1 MENIDSLK
9 IARKLLKSKR
19 EELSLSIEDIC
30 RELKL
35 DKKIIKN
42 IESGNFSNFK
52 SYLFLKGYIKNYAD
66 FLGIDIN
73 LPESRYKKKYK
84 NINESRKKES
94 KKKFKKKYLN
104 KNKYLFI
111 LFIFVLL
118 SIFISVYKN
127 KDQENIDVNLISESL
142 EIVETKKLQNDDKL
156 NIKNEIFENTSKKII
171 QKNIVSSGIV
181 NNSLIQNE
189 KIEIENTDNSK
200 TNTIKKNAVILN
212 SDYALENK
220 IEKILEIKYNEDS
233 WTEIIDSNQD
243 IVFLDLVKKGKI
255 LKLSISAPFEILL
268 GNATAVNIKY
278 NNEIVGISY
287 INPDN
292 NVGKLKIKR

>member
-1 MENIDSLK
+1 MENIDALK

-66 FLGIDIN
+66 FLSIVIN
-73 LPESRYKKKYK
+73 LPETRYKKKYK
-84 NINESRKKES
+84 NVNESRNKES
-94 KKKFKKKYLN
+94 KKKYLN

-111 LFIFVLL
+111 LLIFVLL

-127 KDQENIDVNLISESL
+127 KDQENIDVHLISESL
-142 EIVETKKLQNDDKL
+142 EIVETKKLQNDGKL
-156 NIKNEIFENTSKKII
+156 NIKNEISKNTSKNNI
-171 QKNIVSSGIV
+171 QKNIVSSGIT
-181 NNSLIQNE
+181 NNSFIQNE
-189 KIEIENTDNSK
+189 KIEIENITNSK
-200 TNTIKKNAVILN
+200 IGTIKKDTFILN
-212 SDYALENK
+212 PDYALENK

-255 LKLSISAPFEILL
+255 LKFSISAPF
-268 GNATAVNIKY
+268 
-278 NNEIVGISY
+278 
-287 INPDN
+287 
-292 NVGKLKIKR
+292 

>member
-66 FLGIDIN
+66 FLSIDIN
-73 LPESRYKKKYK
+73 LPETRYKKKYK
-84 NINESRKKES
+84 NVNESRNKES
-94 KKKFKKKYLN
+94 KKKYLN

-111 LFIFVLL
+111 LLIFVLL
-118 SIFISVYKN
+118 SISISVYKN

-142 EIVETKKLQNDDKL
+142 EILETKKLQNDDKL
-156 NIKNEIFENTSKKII
+156 NVKNEISVN
-171 QKNIVSSGIV
+171 SGAV
-181 NNSLIQNE
+181 NDSFMQNE
-189 KIEIENTDNSK
+189 KIEIENIANSK
-200 TNTIKKNAVILN
+200 IDKIKKDPDILS
-212 SDYALENK
+212 SDYVLENK

-255 LKLSISAPFEILL
+255 LKFSISAPFEILL

-292 NVGKLKIKR
+292 NVGKLKIKH

>member
-42 IESGNFSNFK
+42 IESGNLSNFK

-73 LPESRYKKKYK
+73 LPESRYKKKFK
-84 NINESRKKES
+84 NINKSRKKES
-94 KKKFKKKYLN
+94 KKKYLN

-111 LFIFVLL
+111 LLIFVLL
-118 SIFISVYKN
+118 SISISLYKN

-156 NIKNEIFENTSKKII
+156 NVTNEISVN
-171 QKNIVSSGIV
+171 SGTV
-181 NNSLIQNE
+181 NDSFMQNE
-189 KIEIENTDNSK
+189 KIEIENITNSK
-200 TNTIKKNAVILN
+200 IDKIKKDPDILN
-212 SDYALENK
+212 SDYVLENK

-255 LKLSISAPFEILL
+255 LKFSISAPFEILL

-292 NVGKLKIKR
+292 NVGKLKIKH

>member
-73 LPESRYKKKYK
+73 LPESGYKKKYK
-84 NINESRKKES
+84 NINKSRKKES
-94 KKKFKKKYLN
+94 KKKYLN

-111 LFIFVLL
+111 LLIFVLL
-118 SIFISVYKN
+118 SISISVYKN

-142 EIVETKKLQNDDKL
+142 EILETKKLQNDDKL
-156 NIKNEIFENTSKKII
+156 NVKNEISVN
-171 QKNIVSSGIV
+171 SGTV
-181 NNSLIQNE
+181 NDSFMQNE
-189 KIEIENTDNSK
+189 KIEIENITNSK
-200 TNTIKKNAVILN
+200 IDKIKKDPDILS
-212 SDYALENK
+212 SDYVLENK

-255 LKLSISAPFEILL
+255 LKFSISAPFEILL

-292 NVGKLKIKR
+292 NVGKLKIKH

>member
-84 NINESRKKES
+84 NLNKSRKKES
-94 KKKFKKKYLN
+94 KKKYLN

-111 LFIFVLL
+111 LLIFILL
-118 SIFISVYKN
+118 SILFSVYKN

-142 EIVETKKLQNDDKL
+142 EIVETKKLQNDDKS
-156 NIKNEIFENTSKKII
+156 NIKNEISENTSKKII

-200 TNTIKKNAVILN
+200 IGTIKKDTVILN

-220 IEKILEIKYNEDS
+220 IEKILEIKYNKDS

-255 LKLSISAPFEILL
+255 LKFSISAPFEILL

>member
-73 LPESRYKKKYK
+73 LPESGYKKKYK
-84 NINESRKKES
+84 NINKSRKKES
-94 KKKFKKKYLN
+94 KKKYLN

-111 LFIFVLL
+111 LLIFVLL
-118 SIFISVYKN
+118 SISISVYKN

-142 EIVETKKLQNDDKL
+142 EILETKKLQNDDKL
-156 NIKNEIFENTSKKII
+156 NVKNEISVN
-171 QKNIVSSGIV
+171 SGAV
-181 NNSLIQNE
+181 NDSFMQNE
-189 KIEIENTDNSK
+189 KIEIENITNSK
-200 TNTIKKNAVILN
+200 IDKIKKDPDILS
-212 SDYALENK
+212 SDYVLENK

-255 LKLSISAPFEILL
+255 LKFSISAPFEILL

>member
-73 LPESRYKKKYK
+73 LPESGYKKKYK
-84 NINESRKKES
+84 NINKSRKKES
-94 KKKFKKKYLN
+94 KKKYLN

-111 LFIFVLL
+111 LLIFVLL
-118 SIFISVYKN
+118 SISISVYKN

-142 EIVETKKLQNDDKL
+142 EILETKKLQNDDKL
-156 NIKNEIFENTSKKII
+156 NVKNEISVN
-171 QKNIVSSGIV
+171 SGTV
-181 NNSLIQNE
+181 NDSFMQNE
-189 KIEIENTDNSK
+189 KIEIENITNSK
-200 TNTIKKNAVILN
+200 IDKIKKDPDILN
-212 SDYALENK
+212 SDYVLENK

-255 LKLSISAPFEILL
+255 LKFSISVPFEILL

-292 NVGKLKIKR
+292 NVGKLKIKH

>member
-1 MENIDSLK
+1 MENIDALK

-84 NINESRKKES
+84 NVNESRNKES
-94 KKKFKKKYLN
+94 KKKYLN

-111 LFIFVLL
+111 LLIFVLL

-127 KDQENIDVNLISESL
+127 KDQENIDVHLISESL
-142 EIVETKKLQNDDKL
+142 EIVETKKLQNDGKL
-156 NIKNEIFENTSKKII
+156 NIKNEISKNTSKNNI
-171 QKNIVSSGIV
+171 QKNIVSSGIT
-181 NNSLIQNE
+181 NNSFIQNE
-189 KIEIENTDNSK
+189 KIEIENITNSK
-200 TNTIKKNAVILN
+200 IGTIKKDTFILN
-212 SDYALENK
+212 PDYALENK

-255 LKLSISAPFEILL
+255 LKFSISAPFEILL

>member
-73 LPESRYKKKYK
+73 LPESGYKKKYK
-84 NINESRKKES
+84 NINKSRKKES
-94 KKKFKKKYLN
+94 KKKYLN

-111 LFIFVLL
+111 LLIFVLL
-118 SIFISVYKN
+118 SISISVYKN

-142 EIVETKKLQNDDKL
+142 EILETKKLQNDDKL
-156 NIKNEIFENTSKKII
+156 NVKNEISVN
-171 QKNIVSSGIV
+171 SGAV
-181 NNSLIQNE
+181 NDSFMQNE
-189 KIEIENTDNSK
+189 KIEIENIANSK
-200 TNTIKKNAVILN
+200 IDKIKKDPDILS
-212 SDYALENK
+212 SDYVLENK

-255 LKLSISAPFEILL
+255 LKFSISAPFEILL

>member
-66 FLGIDIN
+66 FLSIDIN

-84 NINESRKKES
+84 NVNESRNKES
-94 KKKFKKKYLN
+94 KKKYLN

-111 LFIFVLL
+111 LLIFVLL
-118 SIFISVYKN
+118 TISISVYKN

-142 EIVETKKLQNDDKL
+142 EILETKKLQNDDKL
-156 NIKNEIFENTSKKII
+156 NVKNEISVN
-171 QKNIVSSGIV
+171 SSAV
-181 NNSLIQNE
+181 NDSFMQNE
-189 KIEIENTDNSK
+189 KIEIENITNSK
-200 TNTIKKNAVILN
+200 IDKIKKDPDILS
-212 SDYALENK
+212 SDYVLENK

-255 LKLSISAPFEILL
+255 LKFSISAPFEILL

-292 NVGKLKIKR
+292 NVGKLKIKH

>member
-42 IESGNFSNFK
+42 IESGNLSNFK
-52 SYLFLKGYIKNYAD
+52 SYLFLKGYIKNYAN

-73 LPESRYKKKYK
+73 LPESRYKKKFK
-84 NINESRKKES
+84 NINKSRKKES
-94 KKKFKKKYLN
+94 KKKYLN

-111 LFIFVLL
+111 LLIFVLL
-118 SIFISVYKN
+118 SISISLYKN

-156 NIKNEIFENTSKKII
+156 NVTNEISVN
-171 QKNIVSSGIV
+171 SGTV
-181 NNSLIQNE
+181 NDSFMQNE
-189 KIEIENTDNSK
+189 KIEIENITNSK
-200 TNTIKKNAVILN
+200 IDKIKKDPDILN
-212 SDYALENK
+212 SDYVLENK

-255 LKLSISAPFEILL
+255 LKFSISAPFEILL

-292 NVGKLKIKR
+292 NVGKLKIKH

>member
-66 FLGIDIN
+66 FLSIDIN

-84 NINESRKKES
+84 NVNESRNKES
-94 KKKFKKKYLN
+94 KKKYLN

-111 LFIFVLL
+111 LLIFVLL

-127 KDQENIDVNLISESL
+127 KDQENIDVHLISESL
-142 EIVETKKLQNDDKL
+142 EIVETKKLQNDGKL
-156 NIKNEIFENTSKKII
+156 NIKNEISKNTSKNNI
-171 QKNIVSSGIV
+171 QKNIVSSGIT
-181 NNSLIQNE
+181 NNSFIQNE
-189 KIEIENTDNSK
+189 KIEIENITNSK
-200 TNTIKKNAVILN
+200 IGTIKKDTFILN
-212 SDYALENK
+212 PDYALENK

-255 LKLSISAPFEILL
+255 LKFSISAPFEILL

-278 NNEIVGISY
+278 NNENVGISY

>member
-66 FLGIDIN
+66 FLSIDIN
-73 LPESRYKKKYK
+73 LPETRYKKKYK
-84 NINESRKKES
+84 NVNESRNKES
-94 KKKFKKKYLN
+94 KKKYLN

-111 LFIFVLL
+111 LLIFVLL
-118 SIFISVYKN
+118 SISISVYKN

-142 EIVETKKLQNDDKL
+142 EILETKKLQNDDKL
-156 NIKNEIFENTSKKII
+156 NVKNEISVN
-171 QKNIVSSGIV
+171 SGAV
-181 NNSLIQNE
+181 NDSFMQNE
-189 KIEIENTDNSK
+189 KIEIENIANSK
-200 TNTIKKNAVILN
+200 IDKIKKDPDILS
-212 SDYALENK
+212 SDYVLENK

-255 LKLSISAPFEILL
+255 LKFSISAPFEILL

-287 INPDN
+287 INPEN
-292 NVGKLKIKR
+292 NVGKLKIKH

>member
-94 KKKFKKKYLN
+94 KKKYLN
-104 KNKYLFI
+104 KNKYLLI
-111 LFIFVLL
+111 LLIFVLL

-156 NIKNEIFENTSKKII
+156 NIKNEISENTSKKII

-200 TNTIKKNAVILN
+200 IGTIKKDTVILN

-255 LKLSISAPFEILL
+255 LKFSISAPFEILL

>member
-66 FLGIDIN
+66 FLSIDIN

-84 NINESRKKES
+84 NVNESRNKES
-94 KKKFKKKYLN
+94 KKKYLN

-111 LFIFVLL
+111 LLIFVLL
-118 SIFISVYKN
+118 SILFSVYEN

-142 EIVETKKLQNDDKL
+142 EIVETKKLQNDEKL
-156 NIKNEIFENTSKKII
+156 NIKNEISENTSKKII

-200 TNTIKKNAVILN
+200 TNTIKKNTVILN

-220 IEKILEIKYNEDS
+220 IEKILEIKYNKDS

-255 LKLSISAPFEILL
+255 LKFSISAPFEILL

>member
-73 LPESRYKKKYK
+73 LPESGYKKKYK
-84 NINESRKKES
+84 NINKSRKKES
-94 KKKFKKKYLN
+94 KKKYLN

-111 LFIFVLL
+111 LLIFVLL
-118 SIFISVYKN
+118 SILFSVYEN

-142 EIVETKKLQNDDKL
+142 EILETKKLQNDDKL
-156 NIKNEIFENTSKKII
+156 NVKNEISVN
-171 QKNIVSSGIV
+171 SSAV
-181 NNSLIQNE
+181 NDSFMQNE
-189 KIEIENTDNSK
+189 KIEIENITNSK
-200 TNTIKKNAVILN
+200 IDKIKKDPDILS
-212 SDYALENK
+212 SDYVLENK

-255 LKLSISAPFEILL
+255 LKFSISAPFEILL

-292 NVGKLKIKR
+292 NVGKLKIKH

>member
-1 MENIDSLK
+1 
-9 IARKLLKSKR
+9 
-19 EELSLSIEDIC
+19 
-30 RELKL
+30 
-35 DKKIIKN
+35 
-42 IESGNFSNFK
+42 
-52 SYLFLKGYIKNYAD
+52 
-66 FLGIDIN
+66 
-73 LPESRYKKKYK
+73 
-84 NINESRKKES
+84 
-94 KKKFKKKYLN
+94 
-104 KNKYLFI
+104 
-111 LFIFVLL
+111 LL

-156 NIKNEIFENTSKKII
+156 NIKNEISENTSKKII
-171 QKNIVSSGIV
+171 QKNIVSNGIV

-200 TNTIKKNAVILN
+200 TNTIKKNTVILN

-220 IEKILEIKYNEDS
+220 IEKILEIKYNKDS

-255 LKLSISAPFEILL
+255 LKFSISAPFEILL

>member
-42 IESGNFSNFK
+42 IESGNLSNFK

-73 LPESRYKKKYK
+73 LPESRYKKKFK
-84 NINESRKKES
+84 NINKSRKKES
-94 KKKFKKKYLN
+94 KKKYLN

-111 LFIFVLL
+111 LLIFVLL
-118 SIFISVYKN
+118 SISILLYKN

-156 NIKNEIFENTSKKII
+156 NVTNEISVN
-171 QKNIVSSGIV
+171 SGTV
-181 NNSLIQNE
+181 NDSFMQNE
-189 KIEIENTDNSK
+189 KIEIENITNSK
-200 TNTIKKNAVILN
+200 IDKIKKDPDILN
-212 SDYALENK
+212 SDYVLENK

-255 LKLSISAPFEILL
+255 LKFSISAPFEILL

-292 NVGKLKIKR
+292 NVGKLKIKH

>member
-73 LPESRYKKKYK
+73 LPESGYKKKYK
-84 NINESRKKES
+84 NINKSRKKES
-94 KKKFKKKYLN
+94 KKKYLN

-111 LFIFVLL
+111 LLIFVLL
-118 SIFISVYKN
+118 SISISVYKN

-142 EIVETKKLQNDDKL
+142 EILETKKLQNDDKL
-156 NIKNEIFENTSKKII
+156 NVKNEISVN
-171 QKNIVSSGIV
+171 SSAV
-181 NNSLIQNE
+181 NDSFMQNE
-189 KIEIENTDNSK
+189 KIEIENITNSK
-200 TNTIKKNAVILN
+200 IDKIKKDPDILS
-212 SDYALENK
+212 SDYVLENK

-255 LKLSISAPFEILL
+255 LKFSISAPFEILL

-292 NVGKLKIKR
+292 NVGKLKIKH

>member
-52 SYLFLKGYIKNYAD
+52 SYLFLKVYIKNYAD
-66 FLGIDIN
+66 FLSIDIN

-84 NINESRKKES
+84 NVNESRNKES
-94 KKKFKKKYLN
+94 KKKYLN

-111 LFIFVLL
+111 LLIFVLL
-118 SIFISVYKN
+118 SISISVYKN

-142 EIVETKKLQNDDKL
+142 EILETKKLQNDDKL
-156 NIKNEIFENTSKKII
+156 NVKNEISVN
-171 QKNIVSSGIV
+171 SGAV
-181 NNSLIQNE
+181 NDSFMQNE
-189 KIEIENTDNSK
+189 KIEIENIANSK
-200 TNTIKKNAVILN
+200 IDKIKKDPDILS
-212 SDYALENK
+212 SDYVLENK

>member
-73 LPESRYKKKYK
+73 LPESKYKKKYK
-84 NINESRKKES
+84 NINKSRKKES
-94 KKKFKKKYLN
+94 KKKYLN

-111 LFIFVLL
+111 LLIFVLL
-118 SIFISVYKN
+118 SILFSVYEN

-142 EIVETKKLQNDDKL
+142 EIVETKKLQNDEKL
-156 NIKNEIFENTSKKII
+156 NIKNEISENTSKKII

-200 TNTIKKNAVILN
+200 TNTIKKNTVILN

-220 IEKILEIKYNEDS
+220 IEKILEIKYNKDS

-255 LKLSISAPFEILL
+255 LKFSISAPFEILL

>member
-66 FLGIDIN
+66 FLSIDIN
-73 LPESRYKKKYK
+73 LPETRYKKKYK
-84 NINESRKKES
+84 NVNESRNKES
-94 KKKFKKKYLN
+94 KKKYLN

-111 LFIFVLL
+111 LLIFVLL
-118 SIFISVYKN
+118 SISISVYKN

-142 EIVETKKLQNDDKL
+142 EILETKKLQNDDKL
-156 NIKNEIFENTSKKII
+156 NVKNKISV
-171 QKNIVSSGIV
+171 NSGAV
-181 NNSLIQNE
+181 NDSFMQNE
-189 KIEIENTDNSK
+189 KIEIENIANSK
-200 TNTIKKNAVILN
+200 IDKIKKDPDILS
-212 SDYALENK
+212 SDYVLENK

-255 LKLSISAPFEILL
+255 LKFSISAPFEILL

>member
-66 FLGIDIN
+66 FLSIDIN
-73 LPESRYKKKYK
+73 LPETRYKKKYK
-84 NINESRKKES
+84 NVNESRNKES
-94 KKKFKKKYLN
+94 KKKYLN

-111 LFIFVLL
+111 LLIFVLL

-142 EIVETKKLQNDDKL
+142 EILETKKLQNDDKL
-156 NIKNEIFENTSKKII
+156 NVKNEISVN
-171 QKNIVSSGIV
+171 SGAV
-181 NNSLIQNE
+181 NDSFMQNE
-189 KIEIENTDNSK
+189 KIEIENIANSK
-200 TNTIKKNAVILN
+200 IDKIKKDPDILS
-212 SDYALENK
+212 SDYVLENK

-233 WTEIIDSNQD
+233 WTEILDSNQD

-255 LKLSISAPFEILL
+255 LKFSISAPFEILL

-287 INPDN
+287 INPEN
-292 NVGKLKIKR
+292 NVGKLKIKH

>member
-73 LPESRYKKKYK
+73 LPESGYKKKYK
-84 NINESRKKES
+84 NINKSRKKES
-94 KKKFKKKYLN
+94 KKKYLN

-111 LFIFVLL
+111 LLIFVLL
-118 SIFISVYKN
+118 SISISVYKN

-142 EIVETKKLQNDDKL
+142 EILETKKLQNDDKL
-156 NIKNEIFENTSKKII
+156 NVKNEISVN
-171 QKNIVSSGIV
+171 SGAV
-181 NNSLIQNE
+181 NDSFMQNE
-189 KIEIENTDNSK
+189 KIEIENITNSK
-200 TNTIKKNAVILN
+200 IDKIKKDPDILS
-212 SDYALENK
+212 SDYVLENK

-255 LKLSISAPFEILL
+255 LKFSISAPFEILL

-292 NVGKLKIKR
+292 NVGKLKIKH

>member
-1 MENIDSLK
+1 MENIDALK

-66 FLGIDIN
+66 FLSIDIN

-84 NINESRKKES
+84 NVNESRNKES
-94 KKKFKKKYLN
+94 KKKYLN

-111 LFIFVLL
+111 LLIFVLL

-127 KDQENIDVNLISESL
+127 KDQENIDVHLISESL
-142 EIVETKKLQNDDKL
+142 EIVETKKLQNDGKL
-156 NIKNEIFENTSKKII
+156 NIKNEISKNTSKNNI
-171 QKNIVSSGIV
+171 QKNIVSSGIT
-181 NNSLIQNE
+181 NNSFIQNE
-189 KIEIENTDNSK
+189 KIEIENITNSK
-200 TNTIKKNAVILN
+200 IGTIKKDTFILN
-212 SDYALENK
+212 PDYALENK

-255 LKLSISAPFEILL
+255 LKFSISAPFEILL

>member
-73 LPESRYKKKYK
+73 LPESGYKKKYK
-84 NINESRKKES
+84 NINKSRKKES
-94 KKKFKKKYLN
+94 KKKYLN

-111 LFIFVLL
+111 LLIFVLL
-118 SIFISVYKN
+118 SISISVYKN

-142 EIVETKKLQNDDKL
+142 EILETKKLQNDDKL
-156 NIKNEIFENTSKKII
+156 NVKNEISVN
-171 QKNIVSSGIV
+171 SGAV
-181 NNSLIQNE
+181 NDSFMQNE
-189 KIEIENTDNSK
+189 KIEIENIANSK
-200 TNTIKKNAVILN
+200 IDKIKKDPDILS
-212 SDYALENK
+212 SDYVLENK

-255 LKLSISAPFEILL
+255 LKFSISAPFEILL

-292 NVGKLKIKR
+292 NVGKLKIKH

>member
-73 LPESRYKKKYK
+73 IPESRYKKKYK

-94 KKKFKKKYLN
+94 KKKSKKKYLN

-111 LFIFVLL
+111 LLIFVLL

-142 EIVETKKLQNDDKL
+142 EIAETKKLQNDDKL
-156 NIKNEIFENTSKKII
+156 NIKNEISENTSKKII

-200 TNTIKKNAVILN
+200 IGTIKKDTVILN

-255 LKLSISAPFEILL
+255 LKFSISAPFEILL

>member
-73 LPESRYKKKYK
+73 LPESGYKKKYK
-84 NINESRKKES
+84 NINKSRKKES
-94 KKKFKKKYLN
+94 KKKYLN

-111 LFIFVLL
+111 LLIFVLL
-118 SIFISVYKN
+118 SISILLYKN

-142 EIVETKKLQNDDKL
+142 EILETKKLQNDDKL
-156 NIKNEIFENTSKKII
+156 NVKNEISVN
-171 QKNIVSSGIV
+171 SGTV
-181 NNSLIQNE
+181 NDSFMQNE
-189 KIEIENTDNSK
+189 KIEIENITNSK
-200 TNTIKKNAVILN
+200 IDKIKKDPDILS
-212 SDYALENK
+212 SDYVLENK

-255 LKLSISAPFEILL
+255 LKFSISAPFEILL

-292 NVGKLKIKR
+292 NVGKLKIKH

>member
-73 LPESRYKKKYK
+73 IPESRYKKKYK
-84 NINESRKKES
+84 NINESRKKEY
-94 KKKFKKKYLN
+94 KKKSKKKYLN

-111 LFIFVLL
+111 LLIFVLL

-156 NIKNEIFENTSKKII
+156 NIKNEISENTSKKII
-171 QKNIVSSGIV
+171 QKNIVSSSIV

-200 TNTIKKNAVILN
+200 TNTIKKNTVIFN

-255 LKLSISAPFEILL
+255 LKFSISAPFEILL

>member
-73 LPESRYKKKYK
+73 LPESGYKKKYK
-84 NINESRKKES
+84 NINKSRKKES
-94 KKKFKKKYLN
+94 KKKYLN

-111 LFIFVLL
+111 LLIFVLL
-118 SIFISVYKN
+118 SISISVYKN
-127 KDQENIDVNLISESL
+127 KDQENIDVNLVSESL
-142 EIVETKKLQNDDKL
+142 EILETKKLQNDDKL
-156 NIKNEIFENTSKKII
+156 NVKNEISVN
-171 QKNIVSSGIV
+171 SGTV
-181 NNSLIQNE
+181 NDSFMQNE
-189 KIEIENTDNSK
+189 KIEIENITNSK
-200 TNTIKKNAVILN
+200 IDKIKKDPDILS
-212 SDYALENK
+212 SDYVLENK

-255 LKLSISAPFEILL
+255 LKFSISAPFEILL

-292 NVGKLKIKR
+292 NVGKLKIKH

>member
-66 FLGIDIN
+66 FLSIDIN

-84 NINESRKKES
+84 NVNESRNKES
-94 KKKFKKKYLN
+94 KKKYLN
-104 KNKYLFI
+104 KNKYLLI
-111 LFIFVLL
+111 LLIFVLL

-156 NIKNEIFENTSKKII
+156 NIKNEISENTSKKII

-181 NNSLIQNE
+181 DNSLIQNE

-200 TNTIKKNAVILN
+200 IGTIKKDTVILN

-255 LKLSISAPFEILL
+255 LKFSISAPFEILL

-292 NVGKLKIKR
+292 NVGKLKIKH

>member
-73 LPESRYKKKYK
+73 LPESRYKKKFK
-84 NINESRKKES
+84 NINKSRKKES
-94 KKKFKKKYLN
+94 KKKYLN

-111 LFIFVLL
+111 LLIFVLL
-118 SIFISVYKN
+118 SISISLYKN

-156 NIKNEIFENTSKKII
+156 NVTNEISVN
-171 QKNIVSSGIV
+171 SGTV
-181 NNSLIQNE
+181 NDSFMQNE
-189 KIEIENTDNSK
+189 KIEIENITNSK
-200 TNTIKKNAVILN
+200 IDKIKKDPDILN
-212 SDYALENK
+212 SDYVLENK

-255 LKLSISAPFEILL
+255 LKFSISAPFEILL

-292 NVGKLKIKR
+292 NVGKLKIKH

>member
-66 FLGIDIN
+66 FLSIDIN
-73 LPESRYKKKYK
+73 LPETRYKKKYK
-84 NINESRKKES
+84 NVNESRNKES
-94 KKKFKKKYLN
+94 KKKYLN

-111 LFIFVLL
+111 LLIFVLL

-142 EIVETKKLQNDDKL
+142 EIVETKKLQNGDKL
-156 NIKNEIFENTSKKII
+156 NIKNEISENTSKKII

-181 NNSLIQNE
+181 DNSLIQNE
-189 KIEIENTDNSK
+189 KIEIENIVNSK
-200 TNTIKKNAVILN
+200 ISTIKKDTVILN

-255 LKLSISAPFEILL
+255 LKFSISAPFEILL

>member
-73 LPESRYKKKYK
+73 LPESKYKKKYK
-84 NINESRKKES
+84 NINKSRKKES
-94 KKKFKKKYLN
+94 KKKYLN

-111 LFIFVLL
+111 LLIFVLL
-118 SIFISVYKN
+118 SILFSVYEN

-156 NIKNEIFENTSKKII
+156 NIKNEISENTSKKII

-200 TNTIKKNAVILN
+200 TNTIKKNTVILN

-220 IEKILEIKYNEDS
+220 IEKILEIKYNKDS

-255 LKLSISAPFEILL
+255 LKFSISAPFEILL

>member
-111 LFIFVLL
+111 LLIFVLL

-142 EIVETKKLQNDDKL
+142 EIVETKKLQNDDKS
-156 NIKNEIFENTSKKII
+156 NIKNEISENTSKKII

-200 TNTIKKNAVILN
+200 TNTIKKNTVILN

-220 IEKILEIKYNEDS
+220 IEKILEIKYNKDS

-255 LKLSISAPFEILL
+255 LKFSISAPFEILL

>member
-73 LPESRYKKKYK
+73 LPESKYKKKYK
-84 NINESRKKES
+84 NINKSRKKES
-94 KKKFKKKYLN
+94 KKKYLN

-111 LFIFVLL
+111 LLIFVLL
-118 SIFISVYKN
+118 SILFSVYEN

-156 NIKNEIFENTSKKII
+156 NIKNEISENTSKKII

-200 TNTIKKNAVILN
+200 IGTIKKDTVILN

-255 LKLSISAPFEILL
+255 LKFSISAPFEILL

-292 NVGKLKIKR
+292 NVGKLKIKN

>member
-73 LPESRYKKKYK
+73 LPKSGYKKKYK
-84 NINESRKKES
+84 NINKSRKKES
-94 KKKFKKKYLN
+94 KKKYLN

-111 LFIFVLL
+111 LLIFVLL

-127 KDQENIDVNLISESL
+127 KDQENIDVHLISESL
-142 EIVETKKLQNDDKL
+142 EIVETKKLQNDGKL
-156 NIKNEIFENTSKKII
+156 NIKNEISKNTSKNNI
-171 QKNIVSSGIV
+171 QKNIVSSGIT
-181 NNSLIQNE
+181 NNSFIQNE
-189 KIEIENTDNSK
+189 KIEIENITNSK
-200 TNTIKKNAVILN
+200 IGTIKKDTFILN
-212 SDYALENK
+212 PDYALENK

-255 LKLSISAPFEILL
+255 LKFSISAPFEILL

-278 NNEIVGISY
+278 NNENVGISY